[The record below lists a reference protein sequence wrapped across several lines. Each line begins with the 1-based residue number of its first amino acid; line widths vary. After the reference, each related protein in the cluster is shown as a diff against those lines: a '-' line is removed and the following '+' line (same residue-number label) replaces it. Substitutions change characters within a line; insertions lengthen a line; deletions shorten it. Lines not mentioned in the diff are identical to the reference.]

1 MSDESDKTPE
11 PPHKRRR
18 IQYSLILLSVSVA
31 LFFLTIWQLLAVLSD
46 IHLAQRHITLSVGIG
61 AVVGTLV
68 GSVFW
73 LAGRRLLGASLG
85 ILAWSVSIIAYV
97 VFGLGIPVEWIIK

>member
-1 MSDESDKTPE
+1 MSNESDKAPE
-11 PPHKRRR
+11 PPPKRHWY
-18 IQYSLILLSVSVA
+18 QYSLLLMPVPVA
-31 LFFLTIWQLLAVLSD
+31 LFFLTIWRLLSVLSD

-61 AVVGTLV
+61 VVVGTLV

-73 LAGRRLLGASLG
+73 LAGRRLLGISLG

-97 VFGLGIPVEWIIK
+97 VLGLGIPVEWIIK